1 MGFFNRFI
9 RLFAVSMTLMIP
21 LRVLSESVDSLKTK
35 QVITINKVKEIKTMK
50 IVYWSDYACP
60 YCYIGE
66 TRLKK
71 AIKELGLEN
80 EVEIETRAFELDP
93 DAPKTVET
101 ITVDRFAKKY
111 RLSKEE
117 AQQQIDHI
125 SQLGIDEGIDF
136 RYATTLYTN
145 TRDAHR
151 LTKLAQ
157 TKHDTALEDRVSELL
172 FDAYFTRNE
181 KLAEHDVLLR
191 VAREAGLGET
201 EAKNVLESNQFEEE
215 VRFDEREAM
224 MRGVH
229 GVPYFMFNGKFVIPG
244 ALSVSAFKHTL
255 EKHSKTSKRI
265 QLARMPISVGRRV
278 AVYDTSDCCQG
289 CVRRQLLFLH

>member
-1 MGFFNRFI
+1 
-9 RLFAVSMTLMIP
+9 
-21 LRVLSESVDSLKTK
+21 
-35 QVITINKVKEIKTMK
+35 MK

-157 TKHDTALEDRVSELL
+157 TKHDAALEDRVSELL

-191 VAREAGLGET
+191 VAREAGLDET
-201 EAKNVLESNQFEEE
+201 VNDNAIRYQIIRQS
-215 VRFDEREAM
+215 
-224 MRGVH
+224 
-229 GVPYFMFNGKFVIPG
+229 VPSSIADPLM
-244 ALSVSAFKHTL
+244 
-255 EKHSKTSKRI
+255 
-265 QLARMPISVGRRV
+265 
-278 AVYDTSDCCQG
+278 
-289 CVRRQLLFLH
+289 

>member
-1 MGFFNRFI
+1 
-9 RLFAVSMTLMIP
+9 
-21 LRVLSESVDSLKTK
+21 
-35 QVITINKVKEIKTMK
+35 MK

-101 ITVDRFAKKY
+101 ITVDRFAMKY

-157 TKHDTALEDRVSELL
+157 TKHDAALEDRVSELL

-181 KLAEHDVLLR
+181 KLADHDVLLR
-191 VAREAGLGET
+191 VAREAGLDET
-201 EAKNVLESNQFEEE
+201 EAKNILESNQFDEE

-229 GVPYFMFNGKFVIPG
+229 GVPYLCSTES
-244 ALSVSAFKHTL
+244 LSSPVPCLSAPSNIRWKR
-255 EKHSKTSKRI
+255 HSKTNKRI

-278 AVYDTSDCCQG
+278 VVYDTSDCCQG
-289 CVRRQLLFLH
+289 CLCRQLLFLH